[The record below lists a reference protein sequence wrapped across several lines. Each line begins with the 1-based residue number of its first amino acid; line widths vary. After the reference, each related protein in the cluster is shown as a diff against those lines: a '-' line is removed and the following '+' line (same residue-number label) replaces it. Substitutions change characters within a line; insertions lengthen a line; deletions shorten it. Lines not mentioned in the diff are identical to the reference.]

1 MNQEITFLT
10 LFLLGF
16 FGGTHCVG
24 MCGGLSSAFA
34 LQLPPHLNRIGLIV
48 LLNLGRISSYVV
60 IGLLVGLV
68 GQVGISLDDTRAVQ
82 NGLYIAANVLLLL
95 LGLYLAGISTAATK
109 IEGIGKPIWKRL
121 NPLLNKLLPIKSVP
135 ACFGVGVL
143 WGWLPCGLVYSASLY
158 ALGSGNALH
167 GGLYMLAFALGTLPN
182 LLAMGIFAAQLKT
195 FLQKRMGGNQ
205 QQHNAKG
212 DFEFSCWQLVR
223 RFYAERSKEDGGN
236 AQYGHGRKID
246 KACRAFRQVGNMQT
260 VGKIADGAGN
270 CNRPCQT

>member
-82 NGLYIAANVLLLL
+82 NALYIAANVLLLL

-195 FLQKRMGGNQ
+195 FLQKRMVRLCAGLLVAGW
-205 QQHNAKG
+205 AIWRLAV
-212 DFEFSCWQLVR
+212 FEMGQI
-223 RFYAERSKEDGGN
+223 G
-236 AQYGHGRKID
+236 
-246 KACRAFRQVGNMQT
+246 
-260 VGKIADGAGN
+260 
-270 CNRPCQT
+270 

>member
-34 LQLPPHLNRIGLIV
+34 LQLPPHLNRIGLIA

-195 FLQKRMGGNQ
+195 FLQNVWFVC
-205 QQHNAKG
+205 AP
-212 DFEFSCWQLVR
+212 DYWWQ
-223 RFYAERSKEDGGN
+223 DG
-236 AQYGHGRKID
+236 QYGAWPYLRW
-246 KACRAFRQVGNMQT
+246 
-260 VGKIADGAGN
+260 GKSGKVKGFI
-270 CNRPCQT
+270 

>member
-68 GQVGISLDDTRAVQ
+68 GQIGISLDDTRAVQ

-95 LGLYLAGISTAATK
+95 LGLYLAGISTTATK

-195 FLQKRMGGNQ
+195 FLQKRMVRLCAGL
-205 QQHNAKG
+205 
-212 DFEFSCWQLVR
+212 LV
-223 RFYAERSKEDGGN
+223 
-236 AQYGHGRKID
+236 
-246 KACRAFRQVGNMQT
+246 
-260 VGKIADGAGN
+260 AGWAIW
-270 CNRPCQT
+270 RLAVFVMGQIR

>member
-95 LGLYLAGISTAATK
+95 LCLYLAGISTVATK

-195 FLQKRMGGNQ
+195 FLQKRMVRLCAGL
-205 QQHNAKG
+205 
-212 DFEFSCWQLVR
+212 LV
-223 RFYAERSKEDGGN
+223 
-236 AQYGHGRKID
+236 
-246 KACRAFRQVGNMQT
+246 
-260 VGKIADGAGN
+260 AGWAIWHLAVFAMG
-270 CNRPCQT
+270 QIG

>member
-82 NGLYIAANVLLLL
+82 NGLCIAANVLLLL

-195 FLQKRMGGNQ
+195 FLQKRMVRLCAGL
-205 QQHNAKG
+205 
-212 DFEFSCWQLVR
+212 LV
-223 RFYAERSKEDGGN
+223 
-236 AQYGHGRKID
+236 
-246 KACRAFRQVGNMQT
+246 
-260 VGKIADGAGN
+260 AGWAIW
-270 CNRPCQT
+270 RLAVFAMGQIG

>member
-82 NGLYIAANVLLLL
+82 NGLYIAAYVLLLL

-135 ACFGVGVL
+135 ACFGVGML

-195 FLQKRMGGNQ
+195 FLQKRMVRLCAGL
-205 QQHNAKG
+205 
-212 DFEFSCWQLVR
+212 LV
-223 RFYAERSKEDGGN
+223 
-236 AQYGHGRKID
+236 
-246 KACRAFRQVGNMQT
+246 
-260 VGKIADGAGN
+260 AGWAIW
-270 CNRPCQT
+270 RLAVFVMGQIG

>member
-34 LQLPPHLNRIGLIV
+34 LQLPPHLNRIGLIA

-109 IEGIGKPIWKRL
+109 IEGIGACLFRRGRALGLAALRFGLQRVFVCLGQRQCLARRAVYAGVCIGDL
-121 NPLLNKLLPIKSVP
+121 AEP
-135 ACFGVGVL
+135 ACDGHICSAVENLSAETHGSFVRRIVG
-143 WGWLPCGLVYSASLY
+143 GRMGDM
-158 ALGSGNALH
+158 ALGC
-167 GGLYMLAFALGTLPN
+167 
-182 LLAMGIFAAQLKT
+182 I
-195 FLQKRMGGNQ
+195 
-205 QQHNAKG
+205 
-212 DFEFSCWQLVR
+212 C
-223 RFYAERSKEDGGN
+223 
-236 AQYGHGRKID
+236 
-246 KACRAFRQVGNMQT
+246 
-260 VGKIADGAGN
+260 DGA
-270 CNRPCQT
+270 NRVR

>member
-10 LFLLGF
+10 LFCSAF

-82 NGLYIAANVLLLL
+82 NALYIAANVLLLL

-109 IEGIGKPIWKRL
+109 SK
-121 NPLLNKLLPIKSVP
+121 
-135 ACFGVGVL
+135 A
-143 WGWLPCGLVYSASLY
+143 SANRY
-158 ALGSGNALH
+158 GNA
-167 GGLYMLAFALGTLPN
+167 
-182 LLAMGIFAAQLKT
+182 
-195 FLQKRMGGNQ
+195 
-205 QQHNAKG
+205 
-212 DFEFSCWQLVR
+212 
-223 RFYAERSKEDGGN
+223 
-236 AQYGHGRKID
+236 
-246 KACRAFRQVGNMQT
+246 
-260 VGKIADGAGN
+260 
-270 CNRPCQT
+270 

>member
-195 FLQKRMGGNQ
+195 FLQKRMVRLCAGLLVAGW
-205 QQHNAKG
+205 AICAWPYLRWGKSG
-212 DFEFSCWQLVR
+212 KVKRVLFSLL
-223 RFYAERSKEDGGN
+223 F
-236 AQYGHGRKID
+236 
-246 KACRAFRQVGNMQT
+246 
-260 VGKIADGAGN
+260 
-270 CNRPCQT
+270 CN

>member
-135 ACFGVGVL
+135 ACFGAACLAVWYTARLCML
-143 WGWLPCGLVYSASLY
+143 WA
-158 ALGSGNALH
+158 AA
-167 GGLYMLAFALGTLPN
+167 MLCTAGCICWRLRWGHCRTCSRWAY
-182 LLAMGIFAAQLKT
+182 
-195 FLQKRMGGNQ
+195 LQ
-205 QQHNAKG
+205 
-212 DFEFSCWQLVR
+212 
-223 RFYAERSKEDGGN
+223 RS
-236 AQYGHGRKID
+236 
-246 KACRAFRQVGNMQT
+246 
-260 VGKIADGAGN
+260 
-270 CNRPCQT
+270 

>member
-135 ACFGVGVL
+135 ACFGVGML

-195 FLQKRMGGNQ
+195 FLQ
-205 QQHNAKG
+205 NAWFVCAPDCWWQDGRYGAWLYLRWGKSGREKG
-212 DFEFSCWQLVR
+212 F
-223 RFYAERSKEDGGN
+223 
-236 AQYGHGRKID
+236 I
-246 KACRAFRQVGNMQT
+246 
-260 VGKIADGAGN
+260 
-270 CNRPCQT
+270 